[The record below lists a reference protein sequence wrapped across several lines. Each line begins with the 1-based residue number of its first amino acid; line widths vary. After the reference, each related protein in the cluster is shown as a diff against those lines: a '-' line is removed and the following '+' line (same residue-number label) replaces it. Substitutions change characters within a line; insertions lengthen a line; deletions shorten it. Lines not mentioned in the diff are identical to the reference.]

1 MTGTREILVV
11 AHAGR
16 EDTVIAARRVI
27 AMVSAA
33 GAHPVLPEGDDALRA
48 ALGEIGPVATLGL
61 DVPVSDI
68 EIAIVLGGDGTIL
81 RAAELV
87 RTGTAPILG
96 INMGHV
102 GFLAEIEA
110 DVIDDAMR
118 RVIDRD
124 YSVEER
130 MTLSVEVTDA
140 AGLVIYSTWA
150 LNEATV
156 EKASRER
163 MMEVVM
169 EIDARPLSSFGC
181 DGVVISTPT
190 GSTAYNFSAGGP
202 VIWPTVEA
210 IAVVPLSAHAL
221 FAKPLVV
228 GPEATVAI
236 EVLARTDGVGVLWCD
251 GRRSH
256 DLPPGARVVA
266 RRSLEPVRLAR
277 LHPAPFTDRLVRKFQ
292 LPVTGWRGPVVET
305 DTEAGTEARTETG
318 RGAGTEPVAASAA
331 AAETAR

>member
-1 MTGTREILVV
+1 MTTQQREILVV
-11 AHAGR
+11 AHAR
-16 EDTVIAARRVI
+16 RDDTVAAARRVI
-27 AMVSAA
+27 AAIADA
-33 GAHPVLPEGDDALRA
+33 GARAVIPADDDVLRE
-48 ALGEIGPVATLGL
+48 ALGDPVGVARLGV
-61 DVPVSDI
+61 DVPVDDL

-87 RTGTAPILG
+87 RGGTAPILG

-118 RVIDRD
+118 RLIERD
-124 YSVEER
+124 YEVEER
-130 MTLSVEVTDA
+130 MTLAVRVVDA
-140 AGLVIYSTWA
+140 ASTVIYETWA

-156 EKASRER
+156 EKAARER
-163 MMEVVM
+163 MMEVVI
-169 EIDARPLSSFGC
+169 EIDGRPLSSFGC
-181 DGVVISTPT
+181 DGMVVSTPT

-221 FAKPLVV
+221 FARPLVV

-236 EVLARTDGVGVLWCD
+236 EVLARTDGNGILWCD

-256 DLPPGARVVA
+256 ELPPGARVVA
-266 RRSLEPVRLAR
+266 TRSDETVRLAR

-292 LPVTGWRGPVVET
+292 LPVTGWRGP
-305 DTEAGTEARTETG
+305 
-318 RGAGTEPVAASAA
+318 GAT
-331 AAETAR
+331 